1 MSDKFKDL
9 PSMAFWNC
17 ADSWSIRTHVLRV
30 HYFIA
35 ECPGILIMCLKEEFS
50 YDLIFIQTVMAQAE
64 LLCNY
69 NWQFWDRQSACCT
82 IFIPQVPSTWLKT
95 SIQPY
100 FGWLY
105 NSYVSWLLAG
115 YVMSTFMCLTINWL
129 KNSASSY
136 SVSIPMCQACDVR
149 TRKRS
154 GSLMGKINSHYCV
167 THCHSHFSYAICF
180 NLRTA
185 TLIPIA
191 GP

>member
-1 MSDKFKDL
+1 MSCVYITSL
-9 PSMAFWNC
+9 QSVLAFSLSVSKRSS
-17 ADSWSIRTHVLRV
+17 A
-30 HYFIA
+30 
-35 ECPGILIMCLKEEFS
+35 
-50 YDLIFIQTVMAQAE
+50 DLICIQIKKAQAE

-69 NWQFWDRQSACCT
+69 NWQFRDRQSACCT
-82 IFIPQVPSTWLKT
+82 IFIPQAPSTWLKT

-115 YVMSTFMCLTINWL
+115 YVMSRFMCFPINWL

-136 SVSIPMCQACDVR
+136 SVSIPMCKACDVR
-149 TRKRS
+149 TQRCS

-180 NLRTA
+180 NLWTA